1 MAGRKIPEEQRREA
15 MLRAAFAVAEREG
28 LAGVTGRAV
37 AKQAGV
43 SSGLVFFHFH
53 SVDALLSALLDWLLA
68 HTFVAAELPAAPA
81 PGATA
86 SDRMLAAVRRDLD
99 ALPRARRR
107 VELFFDYWV
116 RGTRDPAVRRTI
128 RAALERYRQAFLPLA
143 AAVVAEAPARFGPG
157 GAEGLATVAASFI
170 EGCALRV
177 VLDPAGFDAG
187 AAMDTLAALI
197 YARAPRPPSD
207 ALPSD
212 R

>member
-1 MAGRKIPEEQRREA
+1 MPGRKIPEEQRREA

-99 ALPRARRR
+99 GLPRARRR

-116 RGTRDPAVRRTI
+116 LGTRDPAVRRTI
-128 RAALERYRQAFLPLA
+128 RAALERYRLAFLPLA

-157 GAEGLATVAASFI
+157 GADGLATVAATFV
-170 EGCALRV
+170 EGCALRT
-177 VLDPAGFDAG
+177 VLDPAGFDAD
-187 AAMDTLAALI
+187 AAMATLAALI
-197 YARAPRPPSD
+197 YAPAARPPSD
-207 ALPSD
+207 ALPTD